1 MKKLTVVFL
10 CVFMLLCGA
19 AYAEDGVVGLWL
31 YEYNDNIILFD
42 LMADN
47 SYKMVISTNDQQGTT
62 LTGKYKASGNVV
74 FMTENLSE
82 GKRIGDFSYVYE
94 INGDI
99 AIFDDD
105 EYVRVS
111 TKPLEAKDFSVSD
124 EKTKIVL
131 DSPFMDFKTD
141 LPEEET
147 SYVGE
152 EYSGGFAYKVY
163 QHRYADFDLYTS
175 NRNYNFKG
183 RGFDD
188 YYISQITLKT
198 PKFKTDRGISVGAY
212 AEDLI
217 KAYGPGEES
226 NDDGAISLLYTFGDI
241 KLQFDIENQRVQSI
255 TAFVFAD

>member
-1 MKKLTVVFL
+1 MKKIGAMFL
-10 CVFMLLCGA
+10 CAHMLLCGA
-19 AYAEDGVVGLWL
+19 AYAEDGLVGLWR
-31 YEYNDNIILFD
+31 YEYNDNLILFN

-47 SYKMVISTNDQQGTT
+47 TYTMVISTNDQQGTT
-62 LTGKYKASGNVV
+62 LTGRYRASGNAI
-74 FMTENLSE
+74 FMTENLSG

-124 EKTKIVL
+124 GKTKIVL

-152 EYSGGFAYKVY
+152 EYSGGFVYKVY
-163 QHRYADFDLYTS
+163 QHAYADFDLYTS
-175 NRNYNFKG
+175 NRNYNLKG
-183 RGFDD
+183 RSFDD

-198 PKFKTDRGISVGAY
+198 PKFKTDRGISAGAY

-226 NDDGAISLLYTFGDI
+226 NNDGTIGLLYTFGDM
-241 KLQFDIENQRVQSI
+241 KLQFDIENQRARSI
-255 TAFVFAD
+255 TAFVSAD